1 MTTATVRIER
11 SGPAIRAAL
20 ATASPA
26 ECAQFEAEFAAAA
39 AAAAAATAYDPAP
52 AEAVLDRWWRIA
64 TIRANPLTAH
74 EQAQLARAREGVFDG
89 LWERDEAGDWHQL

>member
-1 MTTATVRIER
+1 MTTATIRIER

-20 ATASPA
+20 ASASPPD
-26 ECAQFEAEFAAAA
+26 CAQFEAEFAAAA
-39 AAAAAATAYDPAP
+39 TAAATAYDLAP
-52 AEAVLDRWWRIA
+52 AEAVLDRWWGIA
-64 TIRANPLTAH
+64 TIRANPLSAD